1 MNNFSVGYAEDLKN
15 GRNSHGE
22 AIILNPSR
30 RDTTI
35 IHYSIFIIHS
45 NSKSLNRAIN
55 RNLHGR
61 RTGVCIPFGYASPSL
76 VFADIR
82 MLSMGIRSCGSAGLR
97 RFLWATCSICHI
109 RGRPDRPLHRSG
121 GSDSFPSCGRAHG
134 AVINPSNFYEGGHI
148 VRPRF

>member
-15 GRNSHGE
+15 GCNSHGE

-55 RNLHGR
+55 RNLKLKQGSPLEKSNGDLIGLCEVDLC
-61 RTGVCIPFGYASPSL
+61 GVG
-76 VFADIR
+76 VGEEGFAQ
-82 MLSMGIRSCGSAGLR
+82 GQ
-97 RFLWATCSICHI
+97 
-109 RGRPDRPLHRSG
+109 
-121 GSDSFPSCGRAHG
+121 
-134 AVINPSNFYEGGHI
+134 
-148 VRPRF
+148 